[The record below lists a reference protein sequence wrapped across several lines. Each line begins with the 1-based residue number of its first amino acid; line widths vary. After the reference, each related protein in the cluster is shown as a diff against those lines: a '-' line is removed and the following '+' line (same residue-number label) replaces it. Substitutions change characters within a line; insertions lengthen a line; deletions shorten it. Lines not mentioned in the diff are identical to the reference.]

1 MITSHALNPNTNP
14 KKVLLALKRAVE
26 ATFSSSDW
34 QELGLDTDCDDIIK
48 DDFRL
53 LRSLSWGD
61 QDYGDRVLVVIKKI
75 LEKNP
80 NNATIIENFVSLEK
94 WLAEH
99 EPRLYTDLYEKDS
112 STIEDTEKIGKI
124 HNNVEVNQHVQRI
137 KRSIGENDYS
147 QAIGSSK
154 ELLESVLKTILED
167 LDQDNITGDIPA
179 LLKQVQQ
186 LLSIDPNSE
195 TTKKLDEKVKR
206 TLSNLGQ
213 IVIGVAEIRNL
224 VGTGHGR
231 TESQEIDQ
239 NHALLIVNSVGTIS
253 TYLINLWQEQKK
265 QNSKN

>member
-1 MITSHALNPNTNP
+1 MNPNANP

-26 ATFSSSDW
+26 TTFSSSDW
-34 QELGLDTDCDDIIK
+34 DELGLDTECDDIIDK
-48 DDFRL
+48 DPRL
-53 LRSLSWGD
+53 LSSLSWGD

-75 LEKNP
+75 VERNP
-80 NNATIIENFVSLEK
+80 NNVTIIENFVSLEK

-99 EPRLYTDLYEKDS
+99 EPRLYKELYEAGS
-112 STIEDTEKIGKI
+112 SAIDDAEEIGKI
-124 HNNVEVNQHVQRI
+124 HNNVELNQHILRI
-137 KRSIGENDYS
+137 KRSIREDDPS

-167 LDQDNITGDIPA
+167 LGQDDITGDIPA

-186 LLSIDPNSE
+186 SLSIDPNDE
-195 TTKKLDEKVKR
+195 TAKKLDEKVKR

-213 IVIGVAEIRNL
+213 VVIGVAEIRNL

-231 TESQEIDQ
+231 AESHEIDQ
-239 NHALLIVNSVGTIS
+239 NHALLMVNSVGTIS

-265 QNSKN
+265 QTSKN